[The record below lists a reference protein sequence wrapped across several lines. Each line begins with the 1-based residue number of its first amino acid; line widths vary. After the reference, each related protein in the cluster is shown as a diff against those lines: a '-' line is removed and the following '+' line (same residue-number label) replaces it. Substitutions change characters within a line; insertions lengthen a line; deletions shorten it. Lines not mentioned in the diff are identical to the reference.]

1 MEYDPAVVS
10 YEQLLERFWSC
21 HDTTIVTWQRQSGSV
36 SHCGEPRLWQY
47 RSAIF
52 THTAA
57 QAEAAAASV
66 AEQRE
71 AVLGCLTYAEP
82 VATFY
87 PAEDYHQKCAPLAAP
102 RLAPSSRL
110 RRLRRQRLRRF

>member
-1 MEYDPAVVS
+1 MGRARSRSRSCRAIRSPRWHARRS
-10 YEQLLERFWSC
+10 GSARGPTC

-52 THTAA
+52 THTAE

-66 AEQRE
+66 AAQRE

-82 VATFY
+82 VGTFY
-87 PAEDYHQKCAPLAAP
+87 PAEDYHQK
-102 RLAPSSRL
+102 
-110 RRLRRQRLRRF
+110 